1 MKKIIKS
8 CTLWFLVSGIIIVI
22 LNLANLD
29 DLNLLMIFLNPILNI
44 LSSSS
49 LCAAIADVP
58 YLWHIL
64 SILTMIM
71 YGLLFD
77 LIRHL
82 RKDNENN

>member
-1 MKKIIKS
+1 MKKILKS
-8 CTLWFLVSGIIIVI
+8 CTFWFLISGIIVVI
-22 LNLANLD
+22 LNLAKLD
-29 DLNLLMIFLNPILNI
+29 DLNLLMIFFNPILNI

-49 LCAAIADVP
+49 LCNVIADVP

-64 SILTMIM
+64 SLLTMTM

-82 RKDNENN
+82 RNENKNN

>member
-1 MKKIIKS
+1 MKKILKS
-8 CTLWFLVSGIIIVI
+8 CTFWFLVSGIIVVI

-29 DLNLLMIFLNPILNI
+29 DLNLLMIFFNPILNI

-49 LCAAIADVP
+49 LCGVIADVP

-64 SILTMIM
+64 SILTMTM

-82 RKDNENN
+82 RKDNKNN

>member
-1 MKKIIKS
+1 MKKILKS
-8 CTLWFLVSGIIIVI
+8 CTFWFLMSGIIVVI
-22 LNLANLD
+22 LNLAKLD
-29 DLNLLMIFLNPILNI
+29 DLNLLMIFFNPILNI

-49 LCAAIADVP
+49 LCNVIADVP

-64 SILTMIM
+64 SLLTMTM

-82 RKDNENN
+82 RNENKNN